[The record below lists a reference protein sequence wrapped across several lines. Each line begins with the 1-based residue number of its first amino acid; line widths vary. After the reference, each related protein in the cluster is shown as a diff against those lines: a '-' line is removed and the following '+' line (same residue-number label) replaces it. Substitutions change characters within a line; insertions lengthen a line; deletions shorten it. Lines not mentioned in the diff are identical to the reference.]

1 LPNEV
6 LDLPF
11 VWRAMEW
18 ARPGGQIALA
28 LHARLLFQQGEG
40 MSDARSAIFGAL
52 NVTGIIN
59 GSEIRHTRVWP
70 QISAPFCLLFARN
83 EVPPPGAGF
92 RFVSPQ
98 LENSL
103 NAAGA
108 FRVDASNAEIVT
120 SEQVVQRPEVLKILF
135 RGSPLDLEVY
145 SRLASQKAKPLDRFW
160 RECFGELRGRLRFA
174 GNGYQKLRKSSR
186 ARKRGDGQPGV
197 PSTYLN
203 GLPELTPDATHPLL
217 VDASSLPRFGL
228 PRIHDPRPR
237 NLFCGPLLIVHK
249 PPPAQA
255 GRIRVLVADD
265 DVVFNE
271 TYYGYSAKEHPDGRR
286 LVRYLAMLVG
296 SKFALWHALVTSGEF
311 GFEREVVEK
320 FVVDSIPVPP
330 FENLAPTDLE
340 QIDQLF
346 EALVTDGRD
355 SAWERVDA
363 WVVLQYGLSRR
374 DLQAIKD
381 TLSFNLPF
389 TDIPES
395 GVKTL
400 VLSLKSFEPP
410 DFVEDVVNQML

>member
-1 LPNEV
+1 
-6 LDLPF
+6 
-11 VWRAMEW
+11 
-18 ARPGGQIALA
+18 
-28 LHARLLFQQGEG
+28 
-40 MSDARSAIFGAL
+40 
-52 NVTGIIN
+52 
-59 GSEIRHTRVWP
+59 
-70 QISAPFCLLFARN
+70 
-83 EVPPPGAGF
+83 
-92 RFVSPQ
+92 
-98 LENSL
+98 
-103 NAAGA
+103 
-108 FRVDASNAEIVT
+108 
-120 SEQVVQRPEVLKILF
+120 
-135 RGSPLDLEVY
+135 
-145 SRLASQKAKPLDRFW
+145 
-160 RECFGELRGRLRFA
+160 
-174 GNGYQKLRKSSR
+174 
-186 ARKRGDGQPGV
+186 
-197 PSTYLN
+197 
-203 GLPELTPDATHPLL
+203 
-217 VDASSLPRFGL
+217 
-228 PRIHDPRPR
+228 
-237 NLFCGPLLIVHK
+237 LFCGPLLIVHK